1 MRYSSAGCFFIPN
14 ISRSRPANIRG
25 LLRTTI
31 FIMYPFRYN
40 FSRNIPRTISSTAT
54 VMSSTL
60 TEKNE
65 MHITAPRKAA
75 NASRTP
81 VVQPRLRFF
90 GPRTASPPALPRPL
104 GGTATYYSRGGI
116 LLQRAGDFAARSP
129 AKKAPPAAGKP
140 LCRRRSD
147 VHAALCR
154 GLRIILC
161 QVT

>member
-1 MRYSSAGCFFIPN
+1 MRYSSADCFFIPN

-40 FSRNIPRTISSTAT
+40 FSRNIPRTMSSTAT

-90 GPRTASPPALPRPL
+90 GPRIASPPALPRPL
-104 GGTATYYSRGGI
+104 GG
-116 LLQRAGDFAARSP
+116 LLHIIRAADFCYRAQRICGAQP
-129 AKKAPPAAGKP
+129 CKKAPPAAGKP